1 MKRRYALRFSPTLVE
16 QPLVSKLARAYDV
29 DINILNADVASGRGG
44 KLIVELVG
52 TEKALEDSV
61 EWLSDSGII
70 VSEMVK
76 ELLFNQEGCVDC
88 GACTAVCSSHAL
100 SMDKDWKLC
109 FDASLC
115 VVCGLC
121 VQACPMRLFEVSH
134 EREA

>member
-1 MKRRYALRFSPTLVE
+1 MRRRYALRFSPTLVE
-16 QPLVSKLARAYDV
+16 QPIVSKLARIYDV

-52 TEKALEDSV
+52 TDENLDKSV
-61 EWLSDSGII
+61 HYLSEVGVL

-76 ELLFNQEGCVDC
+76 ELIFKQESCIHCV
-88 GACTAVCSSHAL
+88 ACTAVCSPKAL
-100 SMDKDWKLC
+100 SMDSSAKLV
-109 FDASLC
+109 FEVSLC

-121 VQACPMRLFEVSH
+121 TQACPLRLFEVSH

>member
-1 MKRRYALRFSPTLVE
+1 MRRRYALRFSPALVE
-16 QPLVSKLARAYDV
+16 QPIVSKLARIYDV

-52 TEKALEDSV
+52 TDENLDKSV
-61 EWLSDSGII
+61 HYLSEVGVL

-76 ELLFNQEGCVDC
+76 ELIFKQETCIHC
-88 GACTAVCSSHAL
+88 GACTAVCSPKAL
-100 SMDKDWKLC
+100 SMDSSAKLV
-109 FDASLC
+109 FDVSLC

-121 VQACPMRLFEVSH
+121 TQACPLRLFEVSH